1 LSRGL
6 QPFALVDGGLQ
17 LEGVDLAEVAESLEG
32 RPAWVIAGDAVLA
45 ALARAQGRRRA
56 IAIEVAAIGPPA
68 VLALLAPTG
77 SWASVASGH
86 ELALARRAGFPG
98 RRIVVDAP
106 VLDDGLILEA
116 LTARVGVLVRRGPR
130 ESAAV
135 RRVAALMRLPLP
147 AARGAPA
154 CVPAAT
160 FARCGGLLARLL
172 AGPPAVVLDALWEPA
187 APGRTRRAAAARPP
201 VRVLAVQGRLGPP
214 GRVTSLSGL
223 TTVRAS
229 RARLLG
235 APARGDWVIVADPAS
250 LAVRP
255 PHPAW
260 PQPRELLVH
269 HGRWRRLEARPMP
282 GE

>member
-1 LSRGL
+1 MRGL
-6 QPFALVDGGLQ
+6 APFTSVGGR
-17 LEGVDLAEVAESLEG
+17 LELDGVDLAEVAESLEG
-32 RPAWVIAGDAVLA
+32 RPAWVIAGSAVLS

-56 IAIEVAAIGPPA
+56 VGIDVAAIGPPA

-77 SWASVASGH
+77 AWASVASGH

-130 ESAAV
+130 EGAAV

-147 AARGAPA
+147 PARGAPA
-154 CVPAAT
+154 CVPAST
-160 FARCGGLLARLL
+160 FARCGGLIARLL
-172 AGPPAVVLDALWEPA
+172 AGPPRVVLDALWQPA
-187 APGRTRRAAAARPP
+187 TPGRAQRATVAGPP
-201 VRVLAVQGRLGPP
+201 IRVIPLQGHLGPP
-214 GRVTSLSGL
+214 GRAASLSSL
-223 TTVRAS
+223 TTLRPV

-235 APARGDWVIVADPAS
+235 PSARGDWVIVADPTS

-269 HGRWRRLEARPMP
+269 HGRWRRLDPRPMP
-282 GE
+282 TE